1 MSKANGSEALVA
13 EQLSKDRAVIE
24 LCRRSLV
31 NHFVVRDMDAALAYM
46 ADDVEWLGPFSC
58 QTASDKKTMEDILRP
73 EYSIRLALAD
83 ERWRA
88 RKRANT
94 WIVSARYTL
103 LVVSA
108 GEERSMPFKQHATYV
123 WAPTPDGPRI
133 VHLHVS
139 NATDANP
146 LLPSLDPGQNA
157 IEFLYEH
164 FDAQGSGAGK
174 LSFRDTDGDVHVL
187 HPNELYAIESD
198 GPRCV
203 IRHAHGKFAV
213 RGALAS
219 LEKELPAKD
228 FLRLHRS
235 CLAHRQHRGS
245 SGAARRR
252 LLLPHRG
259 ATQPGDQAIV
269 RTDLVAHLVAR
280 RRPLPRNMPEQS
292 ADRCVRCV

>member
-108 GEERSMPFKQHATYV
+108 GGERSMPFKQHATYV

-139 NATDANP
+139 NAT
-146 LLPSLDPGQNA
+146 
-157 IEFLYEH
+157 
-164 FDAQGSGAGK
+164 DAQGSGAGK

-235 CLAHRQHRGS
+235 CLVHRGHIASIEDHQALLDDGS
-245 SGAARRR
+245 SYPIAERRSR
-252 LLLPHRG
+252 E
-259 ATQPGDQAIV
+259 IK
-269 RTDLVAHLVAR
+269 
-280 RRPLPRNMPEQS
+280 QS
-292 ADRCVRCV
+292 FELTL